1 MKRKIYVL
9 VACECSQVVTAA
21 MRSHGAIAFSCD
33 VQPCY
38 GGHPDWHI
46 LGSCLPYLHGEVRFR
61 VQSGKQLHV
70 PRWDLII
77 AHPPCTYLS
86 VVQSPLIFKGR
97 GCERHVIDE
106 SRYSMM
112 KDAVKFFRECL
123 NAQARYL
130 VVENPQIMLHETGLP
145 RPNDCVSP
153 HYWGSRFSKRTWL
166 WLKNLPPLIRGVVNP
181 APKSWVFSTRGSR
194 KRSQFFP
201 EVAEAMATQYLSIV
215 KQQS

>member
-1 MKRKIYVL
+1 MKRKVYVL

-86 VVQSPLIFKGR
+86 VVQSALIFEGR
-97 GCERHVIDE
+97 GRDHRIIDKK
-106 SRYSMM
+106 RYARMQEG
-112 KDAVKFFRECL
+112 VRFFRECL

-145 RPNDCVSP
+145 RPDDCVSP

-181 APKSWVFSTRGSR
+181 HPKSWVYSTRGSR